1 MPGAIKLLPD
11 SVANQIAAGEVVQ
24 RPASVVKELL
34 ENAVDAGAGSIVV
47 RVREG
52 GRDLIQVVDTGCGI
66 APGDIPLVFER
77 HATSKI
83 SQATDL
89 YALNSFGFRGEA
101 LASIA
106 SVSEVEMKTRRADDE
121 VGTRVTIAGGKQ
133 FETTPV
139 SAPCGTQ
146 FSIKNLFYNVPAR
159 RKFLKSNSTENRQII
174 DEFQRVALCHP
185 EVEMK
190 LFVNDVLQYNLP
202 RGNFRQRIVGIMGK
216 PVNARLL
223 DLAVDT
229 SIVRIDGFVGDPQSA
244 GKNAKNFFFV
254 NGRYFR
260 SPYFHKAVVSA
271 CEKLVAPDAQPVYF
285 LNLTVD
291 PGRID
296 VNIHPSKTEIK
307 FEDEQAVWQILNAAV
322 RESLGRVVAV
332 PVIDFENDSP
342 IEIPVLTSKW
352 EYKAPESSLNP
363 DFNPFET
370 PRLSGSGGG
379 RKSILQTGAF
389 GEEQAA
395 GWEEL
400 YKHDYDSFDKTSTSG
415 ETFRNFIASEG
426 DDEEQEFIS
435 RGFSSESEPF
445 QEIDSLYEKEA
456 SQPEIDFGGVSAP
469 FLSWIRVT
477 PRHVALAHGESLWL
491 VDIRRAYRRILYDGF
506 LGQATD
512 IPAANQ
518 QSMFPDSVEVSPE
531 ERSLLLEQQAELLKM
546 GFDLRFEGVSAVAL
560 YGVPAGLENASPTR
574 LVSDLLHEIGEQGYL
589 SGSVSRER
597 LAAAMARGALHA
609 RTKNFLAEEIE
620 NILSLLLDSPEAAYT
635 HDGKP
640 IVSVLSPEEIHKRL
654 K

>member
-34 ENAVDAGAGSIVV
+34 ENAVDAGAGSVTV
-47 RVREG
+47 SVREG

-83 SQATDL
+83 SRATDL

-106 SVSEVEMKTRRADDE
+106 SVSEVEMKTRRPDDE

-133 FETTPV
+133 LETTPV

-146 FSIKNLFYNVPAR
+146 FSIKNLFYNIPAR

-190 LFVNDVLQYNLP
+190 LFVNDALQYNLP
-202 RGNFRQRIVGIMGK
+202 RGNLRQRIVGIMGK
-216 PVNARLL
+216 PVNAHLL

-229 SIVRIDGFVGDPQSA
+229 SIAKIDGFVGDPQSA
-244 GKNAKNFFFV
+244 GKNAKSFFFV

-260 SPYFHKAVVSA
+260 SPYFHKAVA
-271 CEKLVAPDAQPVYF
+271 AAYEKLVAQDAQPIYF

-291 PGRID
+291 PSRID

-352 EYKAPESSLNP
+352 EYKEPESSLNP
-363 DFNPFET
+363 GFNPFEA
-370 PRLSGSGGG
+370 PRSSGGGGG

-389 GEEQAA
+389 GEEQVA
-395 GWEEL
+395 GWEEFL
-400 YKHDYDSFDKTSTSG
+400 DKDGYDSFDRNSTSG
-415 ETFRNFIASEG
+415 ETFRNFITSGA
-426 DDEEQEFIS
+426 DEEQEFIS
-435 RGFSSESEPF
+435 RGFSAEPEQF
-445 QEIDSLYEKEA
+445 QEVDSFYEEA
-456 SQPEIDFGGVSAP
+456 AQPEIDFGDGSENL
-469 FLSWIRVT
+469 LSWIRVT
-477 PRHVALAHGESLWL
+477 PRHVALARGGSLLL
-491 VDIRRAYRRILYDGF
+491 VDVRRAYRRILYDRF
-506 LGQATD
+506 LGRVTD
-512 IPAANQ
+512 APAPNQ
-518 QSMFPDSVEVSPE
+518 QCLFPEPIEVSPE
-531 ERSLLLEQQAELLKM
+531 EYRLLLEQQAELLKM
-546 GFDLRFEGVSAVAL
+546 GFDLRPEGASSIAL
-560 YGVPAGLENASPTR
+560 HGVPAGLENASPKR
-574 LVSDLLHEIGEQGYL
+574 LVADLLHELGQQGCL
-589 SGSVSRER
+589 SGAVSRER

-609 RTKNFLAEEIE
+609 HTKNFLFEEIE

-640 IVSVLSPEEIHKRL
+640 IVSGLSPEEIHKRL